1 MRLWHKKDDTFWVPR
16 ANVWIL
22 FRSPLAYAT
31 PANCVKTRLYTDLL
45 KDSLN
50 EYAYDAEV
58 AGLCYNIE
66 NQLEGMLLAIGGYND
81 KLPVLLEKVI
91 QKMRDFQVDPER
103 FKLLKDQLR
112 RSYKNFSLEPP
123 YQHALYYLS
132 YLTQDKMWT
141 NAEKLQELDHITA
154 DDIQAFYPTILSQLH
169 VEALVHGNLF
179 KEDAQKMLQDALD
192 TLDPKAL
199 LPSQLNG
206 HHSLV
211 LPKGSKWVYKREV
224 EDPNNVNSGIEYLI
238 QVGNVTQTALRAK
251 LSLLAQIAQEPCFDQ
266 LRTKEQLG
274 YLVFSGVRKQTGSM
288 GMRFIL
294 QSERDTI
301 YLENRIEEFL
311 AKLRTLVEKMT
322 PDEYKAQV
330 QSLISKKL
338 EKDKNL
344 GQEGG
349 KYWTHIHSGYY
360 EFDQVETDIKEL
372 RLIAKEDLLEFMTEY
387 IDPQSPVVR
396 KLSVHIQSQK
406 EPPKP
411 KFKVNIE
418 SLHTCLVSQGV
429 TRLSIDD
436 VRSAVE
442 KGDAGE
448 ASIEANL
455 RTLLS
460 DESKADESEIEA
472 LMAKL
477 VLAMRETDT
486 ADGSL
491 VTVDN
496 QKTARRLSM
505 VNGQVPETSTFATTS
520 TRDHTQLPQ
529 GNTIIT
535 NVIDFKNSIE
545 LSPAAVPLIDF

>member
-1 MRLWHKKDDTFWVPR
+1 
-16 ANVWIL
+16 
-22 FRSPLAYAT
+22 
-31 PANCVKTRLYTDLL
+31 
-45 KDSLN
+45 
-50 EYAYDAEV
+50 
-58 AGLCYNIE
+58 
-66 NQLEGMLLAIGGYND
+66 
-81 KLPVLLEKVI
+81 
-91 QKMRDFQVDPER
+91 MRDFQVDPER

-141 NAEKLQELDHITA
+141 NSEKLKELDYITA
-154 DDIQAFYPTILSQLH
+154 EDIQAFYPTILSQLH

-179 KEDAQKMLQDALD
+179 KEDAQKMLKDALD
-192 TLDPKAL
+192 TLKPKEL

-211 LPKGSKWVYKREV
+211 LPEGTKWVYKRDV

-311 AKLRTLVEKMT
+311 AKLRSIVEKMT
-322 PDEYKAQV
+322 SEEYKAQV

-372 RLIAKEDLLEFMTEY
+372 RLIEKEDLLNFMTEY
-387 IDPQSPVVR
+387 IDPQSPSIR

-406 EPPKP
+406 VSVP

-418 SLHTCLVSQGV
+418 SLHTCLVSQGI

-436 VRSAVE
+436 IRAAFE
-442 KGDAGE
+442 KGDTGE
-448 ASIEANL
+448 ASMESNL

-460 DESKADESEIEA
+460 DESKADEGEIES

-477 VLAMRETDT
+477 VLAMRETENT
-486 ADGSL
+486 DGSL
-491 VTVDN
+491 VSVDN

-505 VNGQVPETSTFATTS
+505 VDGKVPQASVSTDTSIN
-520 TRDHTQLPQ
+520 TRDHTKLPE
-529 GNTIIT
+529 GNKIIT
-535 NVIDFKNSIE
+535 NVIDFKSSVE
-545 LSPAAVPLIDF
+545 LSPAAVPLNDF